1 MFGEEKCVEIIQN
14 TDKVA
19 YWSFLLSLMYRLKSV
34 ATPSLKP
41 PERSKKKNKERKKK
55 RKTKKNR
62 TKKSFLSTYFVPWS
76 TSVRACVLS
85 GAPHRGAARRYP
97 STRALPPLTSLSSN
111 WCMQNFTICQSRVF
125 LAYIFVEQTLSRL
138 G

>member
-41 PERSKKKNKERKKK
+41 PERSKKKNGEKKK
-55 RKTKKNR
+55 RKKKKNR
-62 TKKSFLSTYFVPWS
+62 TKKKFPLYLFCAV
-76 TSVRACVLS
+76 VNICACMCAFGSAAL
-85 GAPHRGAARRYP
+85 RGC
-97 STRALPPLTSLSSN
+97 RALPQHVGTAAPH
-111 WCMQNFTICQSRVF
+111 QPVQ
-125 LAYIFVEQTLSRL
+125 
-138 G
+138 

>member
-41 PERSKKKNKERKKK
+41 PERSKKKKQGEKKKKENKEESHQKKFPLYLFCAMV
-55 RKTKKNR
+55 NIC
-62 TKKSFLSTYFVPWS
+62 
-76 TSVRACVLS
+76 ACMCAFGSAAPRGCQALPQHT
-85 GAPHRGAARRYP
+85 GTAAPHQP
-97 STRALPPLTSLSSN
+97 V
-111 WCMQNFTICQSRVF
+111 Q
-125 LAYIFVEQTLSRL
+125 
-138 G
+138 

>member
-19 YWSFLLSLMYRLKSV
+19 YWSFLLSLMYRLKNV

-41 PERSKKKNKERKKK
+41 PERSKIKKERKKK
-55 RKTKKNR
+55 RKKKKNR

-85 GAPHRGAARRYP
+85 GAPH
-97 STRALPPLTSLSSN
+97 
-111 WCMQNFTICQSRVF
+111 
-125 LAYIFVEQTLSRL
+125 
-138 G
+138 